1 MFGFI
6 VTFCLVFHHICAL
19 ANDIK
24 RFSRRARGEEEKKL
38 RRLSDSA
45 EIDDYQ
51 RVWNFIVP
59 SHGKKDY
66 SPIQFIPLLNKKSL
80 PTEHSEAEF
89 KR

>member
-1 MFGFI
+1 M
-6 VTFCLVFHHICAL
+6 VTTCLAFHHISAS
-19 ANDIK
+19 ANDIN
-24 RFSRRARGEEEKKL
+24 RFSRRARGEEGKNL
-38 RRLSDSA
+38 RRLNDSV

-59 SHGKKDY
+59 SQEKKDY

-80 PTEHSEAEF
+80 PTGHSEAEP